1 MSTRVSQCRS
11 QCYWSS
17 RESEHWIQT
26 SMDFCPWNIWSQLK
40 EMCYPK
46 DNCHVQPVPPFPFH
60 LISLNYIYKDN
71 MRMKL
76 FVYPANI
83 YGISS
88 FFMHNQD
95 IMGERKM
102 HGAQAFYTRDAF
114 C

>member
-1 MSTRVSQCRS
+1 
-11 QCYWSS
+11 
-17 RESEHWIQT
+17 
-26 SMDFCPWNIWSQLK
+26 
-40 EMCYPK
+40 
-46 DNCHVQPVPPFPFH
+46 
-60 LISLNYIYKDN
+60 